1 MLELRQIESFYS
13 EPVRVFK
20 KNILR
25 EYLQYKILEIIF
37 ESKFANR
44 LVFMGGTS
52 IRIILGGSRFSED
65 LDFDNFELTKKE
77 FEELSETV
85 QKRLSLEGYS
95 IGIKNILKSAF
106 HCQVDFLN
114 ILHENG
120 IAKHRDEK
128 LKIKLDTEPQ
138 GAAYKP
144 EKSIINK
151 FDVFTRI
158 NVVPK
163 DILLSQKLFAVLN
176 RKRTMGRDIFDAI
189 FLFGQIQPDFDYLRL
204 KARISNLSELKEQL
218 LAKCAALDFEKLSKD
233 VEPFLIKP
241 DDSKKILLF
250 RDFIEGLKS

>member
-1 MLELRQIESFYS
+1 MLELEQIESHYP

-25 EYLQYKILEIIF
+25 EYLQYKLLEIIF

-44 LVFMGGTS
+44 FVFMGGTS
-52 IRIILGGSRFSED
+52 IRIIYGGSRFSED

-77 FEELSETV
+77 FEELSEIV
-85 QKRLSLEGYS
+85 QTRLSLEGYS

-114 ILHENG
+114 ILYENG

-128 LKIKLDTEPQ
+128 LKVKLDTEPQ

-158 NVVPK
+158 NVVPNS
-163 DILLSQKLFAVLN
+163 ILLS
-176 RKRTMGRDIFDAI
+176 
-189 FLFGQIQPDFDYLRL
+189 
-204 KARISNLSELKEQL
+204 
-218 LAKCAALDFEKLSKD
+218 
-233 VEPFLIKP
+233 
-241 DDSKKILLF
+241 
-250 RDFIEGLKS
+250 

>member
-1 MLELRQIESFYS
+1 MLELGQIESLYP

-52 IRIILGGSRFSED
+52 IRIVHGGSRFSED
-65 LDFDNFELTKKE
+65 LDFDNFELTKNE
-77 FEELSETV
+77 FEELSEIV
-85 QKRLSLEGYS
+85 QKKLILEGYS
-95 IGIKNILKSAF
+95 IELRNIFKGAF
-106 HCQVDFLN
+106 HSELGFLN

-120 IAKHRDEK
+120 LAKHKDEK

-138 GAAYKP
+138 GATYKP

-158 NVVPK
+158 HVTPS
-163 DILLSQKLFAVLN
+163 DILLSQKLFAILN

-189 FLFGQIQPDFDYLRL
+189 FLFGQTQPDFGYLKL
-204 KARISNLSELKEQL
+204 KAKISNLSELKEQL
-218 LAKCAALDFEKLSKD
+218 LAKCDALDFEKLAKD

-241 DDSKKILLF
+241 SDSKKILLF
-250 RDFIEGLKS
+250 RDFVEDLKS